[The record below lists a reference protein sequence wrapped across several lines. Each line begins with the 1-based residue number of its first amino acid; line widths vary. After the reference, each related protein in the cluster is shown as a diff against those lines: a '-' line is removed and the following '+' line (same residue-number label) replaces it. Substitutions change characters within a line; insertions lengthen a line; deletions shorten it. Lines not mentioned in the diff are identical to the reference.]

1 MKYCSYSLE
10 ISGNEEI
17 IRIVRQYVAKHQNT
31 LSETREKTNALSVIF
46 GDSINMKIVVHKAS
60 GPNAHILRATLP
72 ENR

>member
-17 IRIVRQYVAKHQNT
+17 IHVIGQYVARHQDT
-31 LSETREKTNALSVIF
+31 LSEAREKAKALSVIF
-46 GDSINMKIVVHKAS
+46 GESISMKIVVHKAS

-72 ENR
+72 EA